1 MAKTTT
7 IHSSRYQNRKV
18 IAGACELEFDG
29 NGDCTCDSELAE
41 RLSKMKGFS
50 TPEKDVEKAKP
61 NRKPGRP
68 KAKRNESK
76 EDTTGENEQPAAQE
90 EFK

>member
-1 MAKTTT
+1 MAKITT

-18 IAGACELEFDG
+18 IAGACELKFDG

-50 TPEKDVEKAKP
+50 IPEKAKLI
-61 NRKPGRP
+61 RKPGRP
-68 KAKRNESK
+68 KTKRNEPK
-76 EDTTGENEQPAAQE
+76 EDTTGENEQPTAQE
-90 EFK
+90 ESK